1 MDLSKAFDCVPHDL
15 LIAKLEAYGFDLN
28 ALTFFYSYLKRR
40 KQCVK
45 INNWISSFQELI
57 SGVPQGSN
65 LGPILFNIFINDLY
79 FWIVN
84 SDLANYAD
92 DNTISAFAN
101 SIKELITKLEN
112 DSEVAIQWFK
122 DNGMSANPD
131 KFQAMI
137 INKCGRHKDLHSL
150 KIGGFDITS
159 EESVDL
165 LGIEIDNKLN
175 FNSQI
180 GSLCKSA
187 AGQLNTINAYNKYIN
202 FEAKKALL
210 ESFVQSN
217 FNYCPLVWMLTS
229 PKSMRKIESIQERAL
244 RLLFDNYDNTYENLL
259 ERANKPN
266 MVTRMHRSL
275 AIEVYKTLNGYNPS
289 YMKDVFMK
297 NSRATTRRPNDIIV
311 QGYKGITYGK
321 NSLRVIAPTVWNK
334 LPNDLRTAPSLQFF
348 KGLIK
353 TWNDFEHCKCKMCNV
368 MSKTEELE
376 DP

>member
-28 ALTFFYSYLKRR
+28 ALKFFYSYLKRR

-150 KIGGFDITS
+150 KIGGFD
-159 EESVDL
+159 L

-180 GSLCKSA
+180 GSLCKSV

-217 FNYCPLVWMLTS
+217 FDYCPLVWMLIS
-229 PKSMRKIESIQERAL
+229 PKSMIKIESIQERAL
-244 RLLFDNYDNTYENLL
+244 RLLFDNYNNTYENLL

-275 AIEVYKTLNGYNPS
+275 AIEVYKTLNDYNPS

-353 TWNDFEHCKCKMCNV
+353 TWKDFEHCKCKMCNV